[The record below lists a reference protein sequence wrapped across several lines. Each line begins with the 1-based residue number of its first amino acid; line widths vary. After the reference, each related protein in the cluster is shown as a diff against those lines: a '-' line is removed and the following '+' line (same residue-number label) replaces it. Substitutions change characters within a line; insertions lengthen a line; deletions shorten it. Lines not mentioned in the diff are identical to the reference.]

1 LHLSGQT
8 KEKVTRD
15 NGEVE
20 SESEEIPLL
29 VDCSDEEI
37 AYPVE
42 GEALVI
48 RCALNMQIKEDDV
61 DHLGQYTFSDQFGFI
76 FLNMEAESEERGG
89 CPTKALCK
97 SRTT

>member
-1 LHLSGQT
+1 
-8 KEKVTRD
+8 
-15 NGEVE
+15 
-20 SESEEIPLL
+20 